1 MDVVPSFRINVVNSI
16 FVFLYI
22 FSDYGLTP
30 APSRM
35 PVPMR
40 PCTRAYEHS
49 MRAEIKLL

>member
-16 FVFLYI
+16 CFLYI

-35 PVPMR
+35 HEAVY
-40 PCTRAYEHS
+40 AG
-49 MRAEIKLL
+49 L